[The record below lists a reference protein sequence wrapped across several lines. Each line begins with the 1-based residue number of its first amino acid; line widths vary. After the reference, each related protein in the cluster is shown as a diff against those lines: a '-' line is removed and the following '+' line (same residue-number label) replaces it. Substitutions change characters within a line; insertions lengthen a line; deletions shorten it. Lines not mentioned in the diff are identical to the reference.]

1 MPAAAK
7 KSAPK
12 TAEKPARLPLNEPVI
27 SRPTFR
33 RERRWLARGVW
44 PVAGCDEAG
53 RGPLAGPVVAAA
65 VVLDPE
71 LARKM
76 EPRAA
81 TPMRRLETLRRLSQA
96 GVPTTVMVAP
106 IIPAINDM
114 DIERILDAAHVAG
127 VKEAGYV
134 ILRLPLEVRDLF
146 HEWVRANYP
155 DRADKVI
162 KIVRETQGGKD
173 YDSKW
178 FTRGRGTG
186 PYAWLIGR
194 RFQMTCERLG
204 LNERRLSLDTS
215 QFRPPQPNDDQ
226 LKLFA

>member
-1 MPAAAK
+1 
-7 KSAPK
+7 
-12 TAEKPARLPLNEPVI
+12 
-27 SRPTFR
+27 
-33 RERRWLARGVW
+33 
-44 PVAGCDEAG
+44 
-53 RGPLAGPVVAAA
+53 
-65 VVLDPE
+65 
-71 LARKM
+71 M

-114 DIERILDAAHVAG
+114 DIERILEAAKMAG

-134 ILRLPLEVRDLF
+134 LLRLPLEVRDLF
-146 HEWVRANYP
+146 QEWVRANYP

-162 KIVRETQGGKD
+162 KIIRETQGGKD

-178 FTRGRGTG
+178 FTRQRGTG

-194 RFQMTCERLG
+194 RFQMAAEKLG

-215 QFRPPQPNDDQ
+215 RFTPPRPGQDQ
-226 LKLFA
+226 LQLFA